1 MNDSLAAMLRAV
13 TFIEDHLPAPLSVAQ
28 AADAAGYSLYH
39 FIRTFN
45 RCVQHTPYD
54 YIMRRRLSQSALA
67 LLNSRRRVIDIALD
81 FGFESPESY
90 ARAFKRMFGS
100 QPSQWRTQ
108 WRGLPAP
115 VMPALTAADLEYR
128 NSAQFAFPQV
138 TERPAQT
145 YRGLMSALPADES
158 ACQAQCRQL
167 FGDLSAALHA
177 PFPQP
182 GLAITVRPSSASGGA
197 YRFAALTAPTA
208 QAALAHMTVPAGM
221 YVYLPI
227 QAENRACAFTYLAYT
242 WQPLTHQALRL
253 DVQIETGEFSGAAW
267 VPQALW
273 LGVSADER

>member
-67 LLNSRRRVIDIALD
+67 LLSSRRRVIDIALD

-90 ARAFKRMFGS
+90 ARAFKRLFGS
-100 QPSQWRTQ
+100 QPSQWRRQ
-108 WRGLPAP
+108 WRGQSAP

-128 NSAQFAFPQV
+128 NSAQFTFPQA

-145 YRGLMSALPADES
+145 YHGLMSALSADES
-158 ACQAQCRQL
+158 ARRAQCRQL
-167 FGDLSAALHA
+167 FSDLSAAIRA
-177 PFPQP
+177 PLPQP
-182 GLAITVRPSSASGGA
+182 GVAITVKPAGARGGA
-197 YRFAALTAPTA
+197 YCFAALPALRTES
-208 QAALAHMTVPAGM
+208 ALAQITIPAGM
-221 YVYLPI
+221 FVRLSI
-227 QAENRACAFTYLAYT
+227 QAENRDCALTYLAYT
-242 WQPLTHQALRL
+242 WQPLTRQTLRL
-253 DVQIETGEFSGAAW
+253 DGQIETGEFNGAEW
-267 VPQALW
+267 VPHTMW
-273 LGVSADER
+273 VGVSAG